1 MQAKAA
7 DRAARSA
14 QLGQSMNMISRGL
27 QMMNGT
33 GAFAQAP
40 SPFRNYNIRGNNFTC
55 TTTDPFTNC
64 N

>member
-33 GAFAQAP
+33 GALAS
-40 SPFRNYNIRGNNFTC
+40 SPYQKFIC
-55 TTTDPFTNC
+55 
-64 N
+64 